1 MTWNQCLGIEQEFN
15 EKYVRKELA
24 RYRKDGVA
32 GTTRDLISAVT
43 MDGVEGMTLLDIGA
57 GLGGIQHALLD
68 HGVAQATHVE
78 ASSAYMR
85 AAQEEAEVRNLN
97 DNINFQQGDF
107 VEIAESIPQAD
118 IVTLDRVVC
127 CYDDMEALVNLS
139 AEKARNRYGLVF
151 PRDLW
156 LFRIFLPLANFI
168 LRLRGSSFRIFLHNT
183 QQIEQ
188 IVRSKG
194 LSPRVHKKAG
204 FWQILVYQR
213 NLSST

>member
-1 MTWNQCLGIEQEFN
+1 
-15 EKYVRKELA
+15 LA

-32 GTTRDLISAVT
+32 GTTRELISALAEE
-43 MDGVEGMTLLDIGA
+43 GVEGMTLLDIGG

-68 HGVAQATHVE
+68 LGVVEAIHVD

-85 AAQEEAEVRNLN
+85 AAQEEAGIRHLEES
-97 DNINFQQGDF
+97 INFQQGDF
-107 VEIAESIPQAD
+107 VDIAEGIPAAD

-127 CYDDMEALVNLS
+127 CYDDMRALVNLS
-139 AEKARNRYGLVF
+139 ANKAHKRYGLVF

-168 LRLRGSSFRIFLHNT
+168 LRFRGSSFRIFLHST

-188 IVRSKG
+188 IIINQG
-194 LSPRVHKKAG
+194 FSPRFHKKAG
-204 FWQILVYQR
+204 FWQILVYSR
-213 NLSST
+213 S